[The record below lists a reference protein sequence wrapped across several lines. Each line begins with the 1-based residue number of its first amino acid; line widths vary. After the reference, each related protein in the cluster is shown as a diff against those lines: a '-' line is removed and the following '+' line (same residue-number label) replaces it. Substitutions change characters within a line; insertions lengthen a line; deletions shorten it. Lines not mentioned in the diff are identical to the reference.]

1 MVKINYNINGNG
13 IATEKKICE
22 QMHAR
27 MIFHILKFNFEIH
40 FFEIDIVIAIVIA
53 IAILICKFAL

>member
-1 MVKINYNINGNG
+1 MVMAKINYNINGNG

-22 QMHAR
+22 QMQAR

-40 FFEIDIVIAIVIA
+40 FFEIEIDIVIDFCHCHCYFN
-53 IAILICKFAL
+53 L